1 MKRLYLIVFVIFQA
15 SLLFA
20 VNNVH
25 ISKAELERIEAELTV
40 LSQDSLRLKAME
52 KMVLTKQETPDF
64 FKYIK
69 EMFRE
74 AQIQNNPKYLCSSSY
89 FLVIYYY
96 NIDNPDSVCKWVNY
110 LKPLAESLRNWHVYF
125 NAQKTLI
132 NTYIYKR
139 QYEYAINEAQK
150 MLDKA
155 DALNNMNGKVAAY
168 QCLIN
173 AYHETSR
180 KNEEFSTL
188 LKVYCLFPSIK
199 DRLDKVDILCQFIEY
214 FRNIDKCRKLKKYID
229 EALLLIRSIVKE
241 HPEMKNAYLSLSLY
255 LETAYSD
262 YYTAIGKM
270 DSAKMS
276 INQARH
282 YVTSQSYPAYLA
294 MLQGSSARIY
304 HAEKDYD
311 ATLVSIDSALY
322 NWRKSDSEQMSYAK
336 QLSYKADV
344 LFEMGKYKEAL
355 HYYERSNHIQDSII
369 HVISSV
375 QMDEIKSMHHYDRL
389 LLEKGKIRDRMQTM
403 ILLTV
408 GLALLISVLYM
419 RRIDKVRKALKMAK
433 DETLRATQKAEEA
446 NDLKTHFLAN
456 MSHAIRV
463 PLNGVVGFCQL
474 LASDADI
481 DPATQKEYSD
491 IIQRN
496 TEKLMRLVNN
506 VLDLSRLEAGM
517 MKFQIVE
524 YDTVQLCNDAI
535 GAVVMQNSY
544 LKVNFVSSLTQY
556 VVRMDFNLMM
566 KLIVSVLSNPFQD
579 DLEEKSVTF
588 TLDRTGEILC
598 FKIVNSWLA
607 DATSDNQ
614 ETTMQNDINTLFL
627 KHFGGTYQMINEP
640 NSFPTVIF
648 TYPAHFLE

>member
-20 VNNVH
+20 FTNVH
-25 ISKAELERIEAELTV
+25 ISKADFERLEAELTA
-40 LSQDSLRLKAME
+40 LSHDSLRLKAME
-52 KMVLTKQETPDF
+52 KMALTKQDSPDF

-69 EMFRE
+69 DMFQE
-74 AQIQNNPKYLCSSSY
+74 AQLQNNPKYLCSSSY

-96 NIDNPDSVCKWVNY
+96 NIDNPDSVCKWINY
-110 LKPLAESLRNWHVYF
+110 LKPLAEGLRNWNVYF

-150 MLDKA
+150 MLDKS
-155 DALNNMNGKVAAY
+155 DALNNMNGRVAAY

-180 KNEEFSTL
+180 RNEEFSTL
-188 LKVYCLFPSIK
+188 LKIYHLFPSIK
-199 DRLDKVDILCQFIEY
+199 DKLDKVDILCQFIEY
-214 FRNIDKCRKLKKYID
+214 FRNIDQCRKLKKYID
-229 EALLLIRSIVKE
+229 EALSLIRSIVKE
-241 HPEMKNAYLSLSLY
+241 HPDMKNAYASLSLY

-270 DSAKMS
+270 DSAKIS

-282 YVTSQSYPAYLA
+282 YVTPQSYPAYLA
-294 MLQGSSARIY
+294 MFQGSSARIY

-311 ATLVSIDSALY
+311 ATLASIDSALY

-336 QLSYKADV
+336 QLGYKADV

-355 HYYERSNHIQDSII
+355 YYYERSNHIQDSII
-369 HVISSV
+369 NVISGV

-389 LLEKGKIRDRMQTM
+389 LLEKGKIKDRMQTM

-408 GLALLISVLYM
+408 GVALLISVLYM
-419 RRIDKVRKALKMAK
+419 RRVDRVRKALKIAK
-433 DETLRATQKAEEA
+433 DETLRATHKAEEA

-481 DPATQKEYSD
+481 DPVTQKEYSD

-496 TEKLMRLVNN
+496 TDKLMRLVNN

-517 MKFQIVE
+517 MKFQII
-524 YDTVQLCNDAI
+524 DHDIVQLCNDAV
-535 GAVVMQNSY
+535 GAVSLQNSY
-544 LKVNFVSSLTQY
+544 LRINFTSSLNQY
-556 VVRMDFNLMM
+556 MVRMDFNLLM
-566 KLIVSVLSNPFQD
+566 KLIVNVLANPFQD
-579 DLEEKSVTF
+579 KSEEKSITF

-598 FKIVNSWLA
+598 FKIINSWLA
-607 DATSDNQ
+607 DVTSDNQ

-627 KHFGGTYQMINEP
+627 KNFGGTYQIINEC

-648 TYPAHFLE
+648 TYPAHFVE